1 MRSDIRSRCGRNIM
15 SQVRLFRFPRDEGR
29 RRDWV
34 AAVKRPN
41 FQPNNNT
48 RICSKHFVTGQPS
61 KDPGHPDFVPHI
73 FASTG
78 STKARRAVQRYQR
91 VVSRRRASPLHDR
104 AAVLASAAQDSASST
119 PIEVTGVSCS
129 TNLTSA
135 KTAAQDSATSTPIEV
150 TDVSCSTNLT
160 SAEIER
166 LMEENKRLKMEVS
179 ALKKGPIV
187 SHAGIYHKSNED
199 IDFFYWTP

>member
-135 KTAAQDSATSTPIEV
+135 
-150 TDVSCSTNLT
+150 
-160 SAEIER
+160 EIER